1 MSRLPRLT
9 ILATTLG
16 RPGLAVIATLK
27 TAIAALIRA
36 VIRAVMALLSPP
48 GLERLHSDVV
58 SLLKRQSIAT
68 LLLTLYYLAVIIGL
82 IVLYGRGDFSTPSFV
97 YQAF

>member
-1 MSRLPRLT
+1 MSHLPRRT

-16 RPGLAVIATLK
+16 PPDLSALAELVSRP
-27 TAIAALIRA
+27 R
-36 VIRAVMALLSPP
+36 
-48 GLERLHSDVV
+48 LERLHSDVV
-58 SLLKRQSIAT
+58 SLLERRSIAT
-68 LLLTLYYLAVIIGL
+68 LLLTLYYLAIIIGL